1 MAERLFGVIASNFDM
16 MQPMKDLYSKCVG
29 TGEAILMIHGVM
41 SDHENFNRIQQI
53 LGRDYKTIT
62 YDRRG
67 YGVDFDLSYA
77 DQDYSVKTQAE
88 EAISVLK
95 HYTEAPSFI
104 IGDSTGGDIAIQTA
118 ILFPRFVKGI
128 FLVETTISCDGLDL
142 SCLHEWRN
150 SVRHIARSNNIY
162 SVIPLFAK
170 MIGSKPT
177 AQKSDLKNIKKTIYN
192 IRNYIYG
199 EMKDITDYSFAYNE
213 VSNIPCP
220 VIMGISSEGK
230 DLPFGI
236 GAKRTAD
243 FFGWETVYLPGY
255 HNTIQEY
262 PYEFSLHVLTFF
274 KSISAN
280 NLLHRG
286 VSDIVP

>member
-1 MAERLFGVIASNFDM
+1 MSERLFGVIASIFDI

-41 SDHENFNRIQQI
+41 SDHENFNRIQSI
-53 LGRDYKTIT
+53 LGKDFRTII
-62 YDRRG
+62 YNRRG
-67 YGVDFDLSYA
+67 YGTEFDLSYV

-95 HYTEAPSFI
+95 QYTDAPFFI

-118 ILFPRFVKGI
+118 ISFPHFVKGV
-128 FLVETTISCDGLDL
+128 FLVETTISCEGLDL

-150 SVRHIARSNNIY
+150 SVRQIAESKNIY
-162 SVIPLFAK
+162 RVIPLFSK
-170 MIGSKPT
+170 IIGSKPT
-177 AQKSDLKNIKKTIYN
+177 AQKSDLKNIKKTMYN

-199 EMKDITDYSFAYNE
+199 ERKALTEYSFAYNE
-213 VSNIPCP
+213 VSNISCP
-220 VIMGISSEGK
+220 VIMGISSKGK
-230 DLPFGI
+230 NLPFGI

-243 FFGWETVYLPGY
+243 FFGWKTVYLPGH

-262 PYEFSLHVLTFF
+262 PYEFSYHVMNFI
-274 KSISAN
+274 K
-280 NLLHRG
+280 G
-286 VSDIVP
+286 VNAGN